1 MDIIRRDTDYAL
13 RMMVML
19 ASSYDTQPISARVL
33 AKQSLVS
40 YSLACKLLQRLHKAG
55 FIKSTMGPKG
65 GFTLTRNPSEINL
78 WQIIEIIQ
86 GPVSMNKCL
95 LGDFKCQNR
104 GDCSVYDKLVEVQ
117 RQIKSSLTAT
127 TLDELLLN
135 RKTEN
140 NSFNQHLKDGKK

>member
-1 MDIIRRDTDYAL
+1 
-13 RMMVML
+13 
-19 ASSYDTQPISARVL
+19 
-33 AKQSLVS
+33 
-40 YSLACKLLQRLHKAG
+40 
-55 FIKSTMGPKG
+55 MGPKG

-104 GDCSVYDKLVEVQ
+104 AACTVYDKLVEVQ

-135 RKTEN
+135 RKTKN
-140 NSFNQHLKDGKK
+140 NSINQHLKDGKK